1 MNRVSPRTKPKN
13 LKIKENKTKTV
24 TIYKEKRK
32 KKTFIID
39 LKQINYY
46 LFENKRNALDF
57 VIYYQ

>member
-32 KKTFIID
+32 KKDIYKRFKIDKLLFI
-39 LKQINYY
+39 
-46 LFENKRNALDF
+46 
-57 VIYYQ
+57 